1 MEPSSHVT
9 FVVNP
14 VAGTGRSGRQ
24 WANREQQVRE
34 RFPQADVQF
43 THARSDA
50 IRLASSA
57 AERGQELVVAVG
69 GDGTMNEVV
78 NGLMTVP
85 EESRP
90 CLGLLPSGSGG
101 DFARGQGVPSDTA
114 QALALLQEGQA
125 RRIDVGRLQCGDQ
138 APRYFL
144 NAADAGVGARVVE
157 RMQRGRRWLPPRGSY
172 LWQSICGLLAWRNPE
187 VCFQADDGP
196 EERVKIKALV
206 LANNPYFGSGMCIA
220 PDAKVDSG
228 ELAFVVFGDL
238 GRLEAVRRLGETYAG
253 KPIEHKRITYRTCRK
268 LKVTSANPVPVEAD
282 GELMGYLP
290 WTAEVLPGALRMM
303 LPPTA

>member
-14 VAGTGRSGRQ
+14 VAGAGRSGRQ
-24 WANREQQVRE
+24 WAIREQEVRE
-34 RFPQADVQF
+34 RFPQADIQF
-43 THARSDA
+43 THARGDA
-50 IRLASSA
+50 IRLAASA

-69 GDGTMNEVV
+69 GDGTLNEVV
-78 NGLMTVP
+78 NGLMSAPVDG
-85 EESRP
+85 RP
-90 CLGLLPSGSGG
+90 CLGLIPSGSGG
-101 DFARGQGVPSDTA
+101 DFARGQGVPSDTSA
-114 QALALLQEGQA
+114 ALALLQEGQV

-138 APRYFL
+138 DQRYFL
-144 NAADAGVGARVVE
+144 NAADAGVGARVIE

-172 LWQSICGLLAWRNPE
+172 LWQSVSGLLTWRNPE
-187 VCFQADDGP
+187 VRFQADDGP

-206 LANNPYFGSGMCIA
+206 LANNAYFGSGMCIA

-253 KPIEHKRITYRTCRK
+253 KPIEHKLISYRNCRK
-268 LKVTSANPVPVEAD
+268 LSVHSEVPVPVEAD
-282 GELMGYLP
+282 GELMGNLP
-290 WTAEVLPGALRMM
+290 LTVEVLPGVLRMM
-303 LPPTA
+303 LPPQA